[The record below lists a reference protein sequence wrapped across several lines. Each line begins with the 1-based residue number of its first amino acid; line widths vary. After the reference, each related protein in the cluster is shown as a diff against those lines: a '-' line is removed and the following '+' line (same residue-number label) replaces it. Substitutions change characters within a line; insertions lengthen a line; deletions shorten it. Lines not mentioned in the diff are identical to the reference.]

1 MNQKHAKKRTVCV
14 HLDAHV
20 HVYPSYDLTAFLEA
34 AIAHMPRCSPT
45 DQHVLCLAERR
56 DCSFFQ
62 CLAQDEISLPSDRF
76 CITAWD
82 PDGAVKIRHLATGRD
97 LWIAAG
103 RQFATSERLEVC
115 SLFSDLS
122 IPDGRPLL
130 DTIADIRAA
139 GALAAL
145 NWGFGKWLFSRGR
158 LVNQALDAFPPSDL
172 LLVDTLMRP
181 ECFPTPT
188 PFRRAAREG
197 RPVLHGTDPLP
208 HRPVSEARLPG
219 LYRSVFSM
227 PFPEDPTRIV
237 PALRSFLSAPT
248 APILPAGDRQSLLT
262 ALFHR

>member
-1 MNQKHAKKRTVCV
+1 MNPKPAKKRTVCV

-34 AIAHMPRCSPT
+34 ALDHMPRCSPT

-56 DCSFFQ
+56 DCAFFQ
-62 CLAQDEISLPSDRF
+62 FLAQDEISLPSDRF

-82 PDGAVKIRHLATGRD
+82 PDGAVKIRHLPTNRD
-97 LWIAAG
+97 LWLVAG
-103 RQFATSERLEVC
+103 RQYAAAERVEVC
-115 SLFSDLS
+115 ALFSDLA

-130 DTIADIRAA
+130 DIIAEIRDA

-145 NWGFGKWLFSRGR
+145 PWGFGKWFFSRGR
-158 LVNQALDAFPPSDL
+158 LVQKALDAFPPSEL
-172 LLVDTLMRP
+172 FLVDTLMRP
-181 ECFPTPT
+181 ACFPDSA
-188 PFRRAAREG
+188 PFRRAAREH
-197 RPVLHGTDPLP
+197 RPVLCGTDPLSSHP
-208 HRPVSEARLPG
+208 ASEARLPG

-237 PALRSFLSAPT
+237 PALRSFLTAPT

-262 ALFHR
+262 ALLRR

>member
-1 MNQKHAKKRTVCV
+1 MNQNPHKKRTVCV

-45 DQHVLCLAERR
+45 DQHVLLLAERR
-56 DCSFFQ
+56 DCAFFQ
-62 CLAQDEISLPSDRF
+62 FLAQDEISLPSERF

-82 PDGAVKIRHLATGRD
+82 PGGAVKIRHLPSQRD
-97 LWIAAG
+97 LWLVAG
-103 RQFATSERLEVC
+103 RQYATAERLEVC
-115 SLFSDLS
+115 SLFSDLA

-130 DTIADIRAA
+130 DTIADIRDA
-139 GALAAL
+139 GAIAAL

-158 LVNQALDAFPPSDL
+158 LVHKALDAFPPSEL
-172 LLVDTLMRP
+172 LLVDTLIRP
-181 ECFPTPT
+181 RELPEPS
-188 PFRRAAREG
+188 PFRRARREN
-197 RPVLHGTDPLP
+197 RPILCGTDPLP
-208 HRPVSEARLPG
+208 SRPNSEARLPG

-237 PALRSFLSAPT
+237 PALRSFLTAPS

-262 ALFHR
+262 ALLRH